1 MPFYSDEL
9 IEEVRSRNDIVDVI
23 GQSVQLKKNPPLLF
37 RTRKKVGSVWQT
49 EPTLLVM
56 SSPISEALFYVSDAG
71 ALFRPAVDDAIQ
83 TKNVAKGGS
92 GAASRC
98 RHAAVTLLLRC
109 YCVSSVFFS
118 CEMIFFSRR
127 EI

>member
-1 MPFYSDEL
+1 
-9 IEEVRSRNDIVDVI
+9 
-23 GQSVQLKKNPPLLF
+23 
-37 RTRKKVGSVWQT
+37 
-49 EPTLLVM
+49 M

-98 RHAAVTLLLRC
+98 RHAADIECLFIASILFSPAVDDAFQTKKRCQRRIGCSVTLPSRCRHAAVTLLLC
-109 YCVSSVFFS
+109 F
-118 CEMIFFSRR
+118 
-127 EI
+127 